1 MTEIKYK
8 SRVIMNYS
16 LSGNGNVFEST
27 FESQPVEITIG
38 KSNLPQIIESSLYG
52 LKAGQVKEYSYSS
65 MEIFG
70 KYDDDKVKT
79 TPLPTFK
86 NYKNPKPG
94 DIIETVENNKSYF
107 MTVLNILGDKIVVD
121 LNHPLSG
128 KDIMFKVEILK
139 VSNET

>member
-8 SRVIMNYS
+8 SIVTMNYS

-52 LKAGQVKEYSYSS
+52 LKAGEVKEYTYTS

-79 TPLPTFK
+79 TPLTTLK

-94 DIIETVENNKSYF
+94 DIIETVEDDKSYF

-121 LNHPLSG
+121 LYHPLSG
-128 KDIMFKVEILK
+128 KNIMFKVEVLK

>member
-8 SRVIMNYS
+8 SIVTMNYS

-79 TPLPTFK
+79 TPLTTFK

>member
-8 SRVIMNYS
+8 SIVTMNYS

-52 LKAGQVKEYSYSS
+52 LKAGEVKEYTYTS

-79 TPLPTFK
+79 TPLITFK

-94 DIIETVENNKSYF
+94 DIIETVEDNKSYF

-128 KDIMFKVEILK
+128 KNIMFKVEVLK

>member
-79 TPLPTFK
+79 TPLTTFK
-86 NYKNPKPG
+86 NYENPKPG

>member
-8 SRVIMNYS
+8 SIVTMNYL

-27 FESQPVEITIG
+27 FESQPVELTIG

-52 LKAGQVKEYSYSS
+52 LKAGEVKEFTYSS

-79 TPLPTFK
+79 TPLTTFK

-94 DIIETVENNKSYF
+94 DIIETVEDNKSYF
-107 MTVLNILGDKIVVD
+107 MTVLNIIGDNIVVD

-128 KDIMFKVEILK
+128 KNIMFKVEVLK

>member
-8 SRVIMNYS
+8 SRVTMNYS

-79 TPLPTFK
+79 TPLTTFK
-86 NYKNPKPG
+86 NYKN
-94 DIIETVENNKSYF
+94 
-107 MTVLNILGDKIVVD
+107 LR
-121 LNHPLSG
+121 
-128 KDIMFKVEILK
+128 
-139 VSNET
+139 

>member
-1 MTEIKYK
+1 
-8 SRVIMNYS
+8 MNYS

-79 TPLPTFK
+79 TPLTTFK
-86 NYKNPKPG
+86 NYKIPKPG

-107 MTVLNILGDKIVVD
+107 MTVLNILDDKIVVD

-128 KDIMFKVEILK
+128 KDIMFKVEVLK